1 MRRFA
6 GLSALLVAE
15 MGALAVLIGLGRS
28 PAFAIPL
35 DRLGWWLQATP
46 PGDVFAALARFVG
59 LAVATWMLASTIVYV
74 VAAASGAGGALRLA
88 AAVTPAMVR
97 RIADRALAAT
107 IVVSAAAGL
116 TSVPAGAATRAR
128 EPSATTS
135 PVRDGRTSSS
145 APRSATPP
153 SVVLPPEPRHI
164 PVASIPSDRRA
175 LPTTSV
181 PPPAPPAVTLPPLHV
196 VADGECLWSIAV
208 ATLSAAHGARPS
220 PAEVIPYWHA
230 LIALNRSRL
239 RSGDPN
245 LIYAGEVLLLPEL

>member
-15 MGALAVLIGLGRS
+15 MGALAVLIRLGRS

-46 PGDVFAALARFVG
+46 PGDVLAALAR
-59 LAVATWMLASTIVYV
+59 L
-74 VAAASGAGGALRLA
+74 
-88 AAVTPAMVR
+88 
-97 RIADRALAAT
+97 
-107 IVVSAAAGL
+107 AGL
-116 TSVPAGAATRAR
+116 
-128 EPSATTS
+128 
-135 PVRDGRTSSS
+135 
-145 APRSATPP
+145 
-153 SVVLPPEPRHI
+153 
-164 PVASIPSDRRA
+164 
-175 LPTTSV
+175 
-181 PPPAPPAVTLPPLHV
+181 
-196 VADGECLWSIAV
+196 AV